1 MNRAAAIDVITA
13 AAGSPFRRGVDDCF
27 ALAAAVVEAMTG
39 RRPPWAM
46 YVGCYRTLD
55 QALDLLRATGFDDLG
70 QGLAAHYREIAP
82 GSALL
87 GDLGVPAG
95 EAARYTVY
103 VFDGQTF
110 VTRKDVGGLGRVR
123 LADVARAFRVS

>member
-13 AAGSPFRRGVDDCF
+13 AAATPFRRGVGDCF

-39 RRPPWAM
+39 RRPSWAI

-55 QALDLLRATGFDDLG
+55 QALELLRVNGFDDLG
-70 QGLAAHYREIAP
+70 QGLAQHYREIAP
-82 GSALL
+82 AAALL

-95 EAARYTVY
+95 EAARFTVY
-103 VFDGQTF
+103 VFDGQSF
-110 VTRKDVGGLGRVR
+110 VTRKAAGGLGRVK
-123 LADVARAFRVS
+123 LGDVARAFRVN